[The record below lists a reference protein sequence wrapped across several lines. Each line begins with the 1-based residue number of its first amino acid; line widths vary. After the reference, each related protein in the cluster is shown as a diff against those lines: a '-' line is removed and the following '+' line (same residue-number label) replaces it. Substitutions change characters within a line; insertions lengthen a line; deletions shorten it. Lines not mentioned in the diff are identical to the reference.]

1 MANTIS
7 GALLKQSLQDR
18 QPRATSAL
26 ELSLDDLAKAIDVLA
41 GTVAALEDRLEPAL
55 LPPVPPAPMNGAAT
69 AEPVQSQYVM
79 KVHRLQSRVESMRE
93 EIERLT
99 QRLQA

>member
-1 MANTIS
+1 MANIIS
-7 GALLKQSLQDR
+7 NAQQDR

-55 LPPVPPAPMNGAAT
+55 LPPVPPAPMNGVAT

-79 KVHRLQSRVESMRE
+79 KVHRLQGRVESLRE
-93 EIERLT
+93 GIERMT
-99 QRLQA
+99 QRLEA